1 MIAKCNLNS
10 YSSEFFRRP
19 DTIPMNSVP
28 LFKYYRR
35 ATLWPLAG
43 TIIGGI
49 ILVIQY
55 DETKSQTDILSD
67 NNFGQFTFLIVLF
80 SISICILKTTIFLS
94 RYKAVTNNWF
104 FNLLTWMLL
113 PVSFLAVMLYKQVN
127 FLMEYLYDGW
137 EHPPYETDLQIMF
150 VFVCVAHI
158 LFNLITFFQF
168 RRRLAQQPAEPV
180 QEIPATH
187 AQVTNHHSQLTHHR

>member
-1 MIAKCNLNS
+1 
-10 YSSEFFRRP
+10 
-19 DTIPMNSVP
+19 MNSVP

-43 TIIGGI
+43 TILGGI

-104 FNLLTWMLL
+104 MHLLTWMLL
-113 PVSFLAVMLYKQVN
+113 PVSFLGVMLYKQVN

-137 EHPPYETDLQIMF
+137 EHPPYETDLQFMF

-168 RRRLAQQPAEPV
+168 RRRLAQQTPEPV
-180 QEIPATH
+180 PENEIIHDQHLH
-187 AQVTNHHSQLTHHR
+187 AHNQTLTHHR